1 MLSVGSSI
9 GVILS
14 FIFVINVFLFGSDI
28 INLQL
33 LYSNLDAVAMTA
45 GHLIVEYGGITAAI
59 VEFVESEADGTI
71 YCVSNCT
78 PRFGDTY
85 IYVVTTSYEPIVMS
99 DEPMELSI
107 RRSVVIG
114 YYN

>member
-1 MLSVGSSI
+1 MGSNI
-9 GVILS
+9 GTILS
-14 FIFVINVFLFGSDI
+14 FLFVINVFLFGSDL
-28 INLQL
+28 INVQL

-45 GHLIVEYGGITAAI
+45 GHLIVERGGITAEVA
-59 VEFVESEADGTI
+59 EFVEAEANATI
-71 YCVSNCT
+71 YCVNNCT

-85 IYVVTTSYEPIVMS
+85 IYVVTTSYEPITMS
-99 DEPMELSI
+99 DEPIEISI

>member
-1 MLSVGSSI
+1 MLLVGSNI

-14 FIFVINVFLFGSDI
+14 FLFVINAFLFGSDI

-33 LYSNLDAVAMTA
+33 LYANLDAVAMTA
-45 GHLIVEYGGITAAI
+45 GHLIVEYGGITASIA
-59 VEFVESEADGTI
+59 EFVENEADAAI
-71 YCVSNCT
+71 YCVNNCT
-78 PRFGDTY
+78 PRYGDTY
-85 IYVVTTSYEPIVMS
+85 IYIVTTSYEPIVMS

>member
-1 MLSVGSSI
+1 MGSNI
-9 GVILS
+9 GTILS
-14 FIFVINVFLFGSDI
+14 FLFVINVFLFGSDL
-28 INLQL
+28 INVQL

-45 GHLIVEYGGITAAI
+45 GHLIVEMCGITAEV
-59 VEFVESEADGTI
+59 VEFVEAEANATI
-71 YCVSNCT
+71 YCVNNCT

-85 IYVVTTSYEPIVMS
+85 IYVVTTSYEPITMS
-99 DEPMELSI
+99 DEPIEISI